1 MNLKLMYKII
11 CGLLIVGILSGV
23 AYFLINRN
31 NEKKKNNAGENTLFS
46 FDATTI
52 DNILVDNESGEYSFE
67 KDNNVWNIVDNDENF
82 KVNTYKMDTIA
93 EYMANLTATQIIEEN
108 ASDLSAYGLDKPI
121 SITCS
126 DGSKNYTIL
135 LGNATPTN
143 SGYYVMKPDDKT
155 VYCISAGDG
164 VNIRATRDDLKDLY
178 ILDVGSSKI
187 STFYLEKDGKVM
199 FDLTKDSSA
208 GWVMHAPVE
217 RNVNIANISSML
229 ELLVRAKV
237 TSFVEEGENVN
248 LAEYGLASP
257 SYKLKLG
264 TEDETVDVYF
274 GDFKGDTEIYG
285 LFPKTNQVVTFNI
298 YDLDFFDKSTSSVL
312 NDVIHWID
320 MIDVSHI
327 DLNLDGKEITMDMD
341 MKDRSD
347 TQPDISINGTKVDS
361 TDEDL
366 LQSYNKFYTAIA
378 GLYFSEVDVDAV
390 PEDKDPAIS
399 IEYTL
404 KEDGSKY
411 TIELVA
417 KDTQYY
423 YVFENGEY
431 DGLILD
437 GSTLDHQEGIR
448 NSYNILVD
456 DLGLAK

>member
-52 DNILVDNESGEYSFE
+52 DSILVDNESGEYSFE

-93 EYMANLTATQIIEEN
+93 EYMAKLTATQIIEEN

-126 DGSKNYTIL
+126 DGSKKYTIL

-199 FDLTKDSSA
+199 FDLTKDSTT

-274 GDFKGDTEIYG
+274 GDFKGETEIYG

-341 MKDRSD
+341 MKNRSD

-378 GLYFSEVDVDAV
+378 GLYFSEVDVDAA

-423 YVFENGEY
+423 YIFENGEY
-431 DGLILD
+431 GGLILD

>member
-378 GLYFSEVDVDAV
+378 GLYFSEVDVDAT

-431 DGLILD
+431 NGLILD

>member
-1 MNLKLMYKII
+1 
-11 CGLLIVGILSGV
+11 
-23 AYFLINRN
+23 
-31 NEKKKNNAGENTLFS
+31 
-46 FDATTI
+46 
-52 DNILVDNESGEYSFE
+52 
-67 KDNNVWNIVDNDENF
+67 
-82 KVNTYKMDTIA
+82 MDTIA

-199 FDLTKDSSA
+199 FDLTKDSTT

-248 LAEYGLASP
+248 LAEYGLANP

-378 GLYFSEVDVDAV
+378 GLYFSEVDVDAT

-423 YVFENGEY
+423 YVFENGKY

>member
-31 NEKKKNNAGENTLFS
+31 NEKKNNNAGENTLFS

-52 DNILVDNESGEYSFE
+52 DSILVDNESGEYSFE
-67 KDNNVWNIVDNDENF
+67 KENNVWNIVDNSEHF

-93 EYMANLTATQIIEEN
+93 EYMAKLTATQIIEEN

-126 DGSKNYTIL
+126 DGSKDYTIL
-135 LGNATPTN
+135 FGNATPTN
-143 SGYYVMKPDDKT
+143 SGYYVMKPNDKT

-164 VNIRATRDDLKDLY
+164 VNIRATKDDLKDLY

-187 STFYLEKDGKVM
+187 TTFYIEKDGKTM
-199 FDLTKDSSA
+199 FDLTKDSQT
-208 GWVMHAPVE
+208 GWVMHAPIE
-217 RNVNIANISSML
+217 RNVNMANISSML

-237 TSFVEEGENVN
+237 TSFVEEGENAN
-248 LAEYGLASP
+248 LAEYGLDNP

-264 TEDETVDVYF
+264 TDDETVDVYF
-274 GDFKGDTEIYG
+274 GDFKGDNEIYG

-298 YDLDFFDKSTSSVL
+298 YDLDFFDKSTAYVL
-312 NDVIHWID
+312 NDVIHWVD
-320 MIDVSHI
+320 MVDVSHI
-327 DLNLDGKEITMDMD
+327 DLNLDGKEITMDMN

-347 TQPDISINGTKVDS
+347 TQPDISINETKVDS

-378 GLYFSEVDVDAV
+378 GLYFSEVDIDAT
-390 PEDKDPAIS
+390 PEDKEPAIS
-399 IEYTL
+399 IEYTM
-404 KEDGSKY
+404 KEDNSKY

-417 KDTQYY
+417 KDEQYY

-448 NSYNILVD
+448 NSYNILLD
-456 DLGLAK
+456 DLGLSE

>member
-378 GLYFSEVDVDAV
+378 GLYFSEVDVDAT